1 VGRNGHH
8 KCFTVQTACMSTDAD
23 RARASASSQADKAD
37 ARRERLEDMAL
48 LVESEGS
55 DDTAPESSQPDV
67 ESLRSLI
74 MEVEGQSA
82 AFQSVAVAAVQIL
95 EQALCYEREAAGA
108 ALSLGQQE
116 KMDAMVQTGEEAV
129 QVLRESLSRQGDKVI
144 HLCGKGNAAP
154 PTDGQPWWFALTDAL
169 EVLEEGT
176 GRMSCLTTAQPDG
189 SPARRLSQLVTELL
203 RGHHDALLLEADEWI
218 S

>member
-1 VGRNGHH
+1 
-8 KCFTVQTACMSTDAD
+8 MSTDAN
-23 RARASASSQADKAD
+23 RAESIASPGSREADS
-37 ARRERLEDMAL
+37 RRERLEDMAL
-48 LVESEGS
+48 LVESDDS
-55 DDTAPESSQPDV
+55 DEAPSESPKPDV
-67 ESLRSLI
+67 EALRSLVK
-74 MEVEGQSA
+74 EVENQSA

-129 QVLRESLSRQGDKVI
+129 QVLRDSLSRQGDKVI
-144 HLCGKGNAAP
+144 HLCGKGNAATP
-154 PTDGQPWWFALTDAL
+154 ADGQPWWFALTDAL

-189 SPARRLSQLVTELL
+189 SPARRLSQVITELL

>member
-1 VGRNGHH
+1 
-8 KCFTVQTACMSTDAD
+8 MS
-23 RARASASSQADKAD
+23 
-37 ARRERLEDMAL
+37 L
-48 LVESEGS
+48 LVAS
-55 DDTAPESSQPDV
+55 DAEVPEEAPQPDLEALRALVV
-67 ESLRSLI
+67 EVD
-74 MEVEGQSA
+74 EQGT

-116 KMDAMVQTGEEAV
+116 KMDAMVHTAEEAV
-129 QVLRESLSRQGDKVI
+129 QVLREALSRQGDKVI
-144 HLCGKGNAAP
+144 HLCGGPTAST

-176 GRMSCLTTAQPDG
+176 ERMSCLTTAQPTG
-189 SPARRLSQLVTELL
+189 SPARRLSQVITELL

-218 S
+218 T

>member
-1 VGRNGHH
+1 
-8 KCFTVQTACMSTDAD
+8 MSADAN
-23 RARASASSQADKAD
+23 RAQAASSTQADEAD
-37 ARRERLEDMAL
+37 SRRQRLENMAL
-48 LVESEGS
+48 LMEAEGA
-55 DDTAPESSQPDV
+55 DAPEASEPDV
-67 ESLRSLI
+67 EALRLLVQ
-74 MEVEGQSA
+74 EVEEQSA

-129 QVLRESLSRQGDKVI
+129 QVLRDSLSRQGDKVI
-144 HLCGKGNAAP
+144 HLCGKGSAAS

-189 SPARRLSQLVTELL
+189 SPARRLSQLITELL